1 MCVCCHGPSFPSS
14 SLFLLSRRRWGRAR
28 KSPAHK
34 WSSSTNEET
43 IHLIR
48 KEGVGQ
54 LPGYRYY
61 TELSLL
67 SYART
72 WWINDPHPPP
82 QLFFFFFF
90 LLPSYTLQP
99 SVSPLLLLLWFF
111 FFVKIFWFWFQFL
124 FFCWLN
130 VPPWI
135 FISFLSRQLVS
146 FVCYVDFFFFFSE
159 SIEKFGCSRHRVEW
173 IMYER
178 LVRFPQGKFYTKGPV
193 KIVTRGAGGLLFLHG
208 VAYVD
213 TNN

>member
-1 MCVCCHGPSFPSS
+1 MAAGVGWRFHHTCFFVCVCVLPWPLISIIIA
-14 SLFLLSRRRWGRAR
+14 LLLSRRRWGRAR

-82 QLFFFFFF
+82 QLFFF

-111 FFVKIFWFWFQFL
+111 FFVKIFLFCFQFL

-146 FVCYVDFFFFFSE
+146 FVCYVDFFFFFQ
-159 SIEKFGCSRHRVEW
+159 SRLKNVV
-173 IMYER
+173 
-178 LVRFPQGKFYTKGPV
+178 VRDIGSS
-193 KIVTRGAGGLLFLHG
+193 GLCMR
-208 VAYVD
+208 
-213 TNN
+213 NS